1 MNCHIGLQ
9 LTPMFKPLELFIGL
23 RYIRAKRR
31 NQFISFISFSSMA
44 GIALGVMA
52 LITVLSVMNGF
63 VTELRD
69 RILGMASHITVS
81 GYDGELKDWSTLAK
95 QVRASQDQVLGVAPY
110 IHAEGMLSYGTEVS
124 GTIIRGVMPSE
135 EPNVSDVWQK
145 MLKGKLSD
153 LAPGEYRIILGKGLA
168 RRLGVSIGDKV
179 TLVTPQAM
187 STPAGILPRLK
198 RFTVAGMFEVGHNE
212 YDTAMSFINIQDAAK
227 LFRMGDNVTGIRI
240 KIQDLFKAPIV
251 RRNLART
258 LPGLYWLSDWTL
270 EHANFFRA
278 VNIEKHMMFIILM
291 LIVFVAAFNLMSSLV
306 MVVTDKQAD
315 IAILRTLGAKPRSIM
330 YIFLIQGSV
339 IGIIGNI
346 LGAIFGI
353 ALALNVET
361 VVSFLERVTHVDFM
375 PADVYYISDFPSEL
389 HWNDVFQIT
398 LVAFLLSILFTLYPA
413 WRASR
418 TQPAEALRYE

>member
-1 MNCHIGLQ
+1 
-9 LTPMFKPLELFIGL
+9 MFKPLELFIGL

-44 GIALGVMA
+44 GIALGVTA

-81 GYDGELKDWSTLAK
+81 GYDGELKDWRKVAK
-95 QVRASQDQVLGVAPY
+95 EVIESQPRVKGIAPF
-110 IHAEGMLSYGTEVS
+110 IRAEGMLSYGQEVS
-124 GTIIRGVMPSE
+124 GTLIRGVLPE
-135 EPNVSDVWQK
+135 DEPKVSNVYQK

-153 LAPGEYRIILGKGLA
+153 LKPGEYNIILGKGLA
-168 RRLGVSIGDKV
+168 RRLGVVIGDKV

-187 STPAGILPRLK
+187 ATPAGILPRLK
-198 RFTVAGMFEVGHNE
+198 RFTVSGIFEVGHNE
-212 YDTAMSFINIQDAAK
+212 YDTAMAFIDIDDAAK
-227 LFRMGDNVTGIRI
+227 LFRMKDSVTGIRI
-240 KIQDLFKAPIV
+240 KIDDLFQAPKV
-251 RRNLART
+251 RQSLGKT

-278 VNIEKHMMFIILM
+278 VNIEKHMMFFILM

-330 YIFLIQGSV
+330 YIFLIQGAI
-339 IGIIGNI
+339 IGIIGNV
-346 LGAIFGI
+346 LGAIGGVT
-353 ALALNVET
+353 LALNVET
-361 VVSFLERVTHVDFM
+361 VVPFIERVFHVDFM
-375 PADVYYISDFPSEL
+375 PADVYYISEFPSEL
-389 HWNDVFQIT
+389 HWDDVFQIT
-398 LVAFLLSILFTLYPA
+398 VVAFILSVLFTLYPA
-413 WRASR
+413 WRAAR

>member
-1 MNCHIGLQ
+1 
-9 LTPMFKPLELFIGL
+9 MFKPLEFFIGL

-44 GIALGVMA
+44 GIALGVTA

-81 GYDGELKDWSTLAK
+81 GYDGELKNWRTVAK
-95 QVRASQDQVLGVAPY
+95 EVVDSQPRVRGVAPF
-110 IHAEGMLSYGTEVS
+110 IHAEGMLSYGQEVS
-124 GTIIRGVMPSE
+124 GTIIRGVLPE
-135 EPNVSDVWQK
+135 DEPKVSDVYKK

-153 LAPGEYRIILGKGLA
+153 LKPGEYKIILGKGLA
-168 RRLGVSIGDKV
+168 RTLGVVIGDKV

-187 STPAGILPRLK
+187 ATPAGILPRLK
-198 RFTVAGMFEVGHNE
+198 RFTVSGIFEVGHNE
-212 YDTAMSFINIQDAAK
+212 YDTAMAFIHIADAAK
-227 LFRMGDNVTGIRI
+227 LFRMKDNVTGIRI
-240 KIQDLFKAPIV
+240 KIDDLFQAPRV
-251 RRNLART
+251 RQSLSKT

-278 VNIEKHMMFIILM
+278 VNIEKHMMFFILM

-330 YIFLIQGSV
+330 YIFLIQGAIIGV
-339 IGIIGNI
+339 IGNV
-346 LGAIFGI
+346 LGAIGGVT
-353 ALALNVET
+353 LALNVET
-361 VVSFLERVTHVDFM
+361 VVPFIERVFHVDFM
-375 PADVYYISDFPSEL
+375 PADVYYISEFPSEL
-389 HWNDVFQIT
+389 HWDDVFQIT
-398 LVAFLLSILFTLYPA
+398 VVAFLLSIVFTLYPA
-413 WRASR
+413 WRAAR